1 MRSGLPPA
9 SRTLRA
15 EWACHSS
22 SLAETS
28 IGESLSTIFTVEHD
42 HFETYRIKG
51 RTRFR
56 IVPER

>member
-1 MRSGLPPA
+1 
-9 SRTLRA
+9 LRA